1 MRRQPTALSAPIRGL
16 VAATAWLAPQ
26 AAFASEEGL
35 DIYPDPVRLLL
46 LLGLFVILVPVLDRL
61 LFKPLLGV
69 LEAREARIE
78 GARVR
83 AAALSQQAAA
93 LLARHDEAIRQARDT
108 AHALHVRLVEE
119 ARRTHQATVG
129 EARSAAEHE
138 IVGARGEISRNADSV
153 RGALSAEAEPLA
165 REITARLLGRSA
177 A

>member
-1 MRRQPTALSAPIRGL
+1 MRRQPTALPAPFSGL
-16 VAATAWLAPQ
+16 VAS
-26 AAFASEEGL
+26 AALLEPRVAAASEDGL

-69 LEAREARIE
+69 LDAREARIV

-83 AAALSQQAAA
+83 AGELSQQAAA
-93 LLARHDEAIRQARDT
+93 LLARHDDAVRQARET

-119 ARRTHQATVG
+119 ARRAHQATVG
-129 EARSAAEHE
+129 EARTAAEHE
-138 IVGARGEISRNADSV
+138 IIGARGELSRAADAV
-153 RGALSAEAEPLA
+153 RGALGAEAEPLA

>member
-1 MRRQPTALSAPIRGL
+1 MRRHPTALPAPFRGL
-16 VAATAWLAPQ
+16 VAAAALLAPQ
-26 AAFASEEGL
+26 VAYASEEGL

-69 LEAREARIE
+69 LEAREGRIE

-83 AAALSQQAAA
+83 AAELAQQAAA
-93 LLARHDEAIRQARDT
+93 LLARNDAAVRQARET
-108 AHALHVRLVEE
+108 AHVEHVRLVEE
-119 ARRTHQATVG
+119 ARRSHQATVA
-129 EARSAAEHE
+129 EARTAAEHA
-138 IVGARGEISRNADSV
+138 IVGARGEISRAADSV
-153 RGALSAEAEPLA
+153 RGALGAEAEPLA